1 MNHGSVLLF
10 ILSIGFLLRISIVF
24 WGWQLL
30 PHVYCPEFQ
39 SACIH
44 ADESQSYWAIMTFPE
59 SLITTN
65 HFLGYGSTLPLLLGA
80 PLLSIRTAIEH
91 HLQSPHLY
99 GSLVVI
105 FARLSSV
112 VFGVAS
118 ILFTYLLTDILIKN
132 KKIALLSATLVT
144 LAPMHVLA
152 SANGKPTIAM
162 SLFIPL
168 ITWLAFSV
176 FSQEQTI
183 RKPLNIIVLGVLSG
197 ALTGLK
203 LTGVF
208 IIAIPILIMIIKG
221 RFSAR
226 ETLLYVGVAF
236 FAYILMNPIIL
247 IHTQEYI
254 HFYQHQKHEWIDN
267 KQAPILEILKYWSH
281 HTNTAHGFIIVP
293 FLLGGIFFAA
303 KNRMKEVCIPFAY
316 IAMYYIFWRMMPGT
330 EDIVPVIPLIAIYAP
345 LSLHWLLSKK
355 VWVINFIA
363 LFLVIC
369 ITGATIQSLAAALYT
384 RYRDPRIEA
393 SKYIHRHVPLGSS
406 IGFTEVSTEYGWQ
419 GHRWRHPP
427 IDITRYALTHFLDK
441 PDYLIAN
448 SFDIDEITG
457 GLRKNAFS
465 SPYVWDQN
473 YKTFWYSSLPP
484 SPEVFMF
491 YENLSGEQSDY
502 QLIKEFLYPFDR
514 NSVADGQVT
523 ISIYKKI
530 SGDAKP
536 LRQEAY

>member
-1 MNHGSVLLF
+1 
-10 ILSIGFLLRISIVF
+10 
-24 WGWQLL
+24 
-30 PHVYCPEFQ
+30 
-39 SACIH
+39 
-44 ADESQSYWAIMTFPE
+44 
-59 SLITTN
+59 
-65 HFLGYGSTLPLLLGA
+65 LGYGSTLPLLLGA
-80 PLLSIRTAIEH
+80 PLLSIRAAIEQ
-91 HLQSPHLY
+91 HLQNTHLY

-105 FARLSSV
+105 FARVSSV

-132 KKIALLSATLVT
+132 KKAALLSAALVT
-144 LAPMHVLA
+144 FAPMHVLA

-168 ITWLAFSV
+168 IMWLAFST
-176 FSQEQTI
+176 FSEEKSAL
-183 RKPLNIIVLGVLSG
+183 KPLNIIILGILSG

-208 IIAIPILIMIIKG
+208 IVVIPILIMIVRDK
-221 RFSAR
+221 FSAR
-226 ETLLYVGVAF
+226 EALLYIGVAF
-236 FAYILMNPIIL
+236 FTYVLMNPIIL
-247 IHTQEYI
+247 LHTQEYI

-267 KQAPILEILKYWSH
+267 KQAPALEILKYWNY
-281 HTNTAHGFIIVP
+281 HTNTAHGFTIVP
-293 FLLGGIFFAA
+293 FLLTGIFFAA
-303 KNRMKEVCIPFAY
+303 KTRMKEACIPFVY

-330 EDIVPVIPLIAIYAP
+330 EDIAPVIPLIAIYTS
-345 LSLHWLLSKK
+345 LSLHWFLSRKSWTIK
-355 VWVINFIA
+355 SIA
-363 LFLVIC
+363 LLLTIY
-369 ITGATIQSLAAALYT
+369 ITGVTTLSLAAALYT
-384 RYRDPRIEA
+384 RYKDPRIEA
-393 SKYIHRHVPLGSS
+393 SKYASKHIPPGSS
-406 IGFTEVSTEYGWQ
+406 VGFTEVSTEYGWQ

-427 IDITRYALTHFLDK
+427 IDTTRYELTHFLDK

-457 GLRKNAFS
+457 GFRMNAFS

-491 YENLSGEQSDY
+491 YENLLGEQSKY
-502 QLIKEFLYPFDR
+502 QLIREFLYPFDR

-530 SGDAKP
+530 SNDAKP
-536 LRQEAY
+536 IHKEGD